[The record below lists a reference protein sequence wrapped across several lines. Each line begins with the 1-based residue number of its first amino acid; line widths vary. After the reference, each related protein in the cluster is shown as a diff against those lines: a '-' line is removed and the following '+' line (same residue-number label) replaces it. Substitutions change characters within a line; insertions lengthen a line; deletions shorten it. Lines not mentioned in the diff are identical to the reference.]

1 VSSATSDG
9 VDDRDG
15 GELERVFTAERPRL
29 VGLAYRVTGS
39 RVDAEDV
46 VQEAWLRAQRV
57 DGSTIDRPAA
67 WFTTVVSRLALDQL
81 RSARRRR
88 ETYVGPWLPEPVR
101 TAPWPGAA
109 PVAGRPGETPGSRS
123 DDPAELAEAAESL
136 TFGFLRVLET
146 LGPAERVVFLLA
158 DVFDTPYDQI
168 AAVVDRS
175 PEACRQLASRARRRV
190 QDGRVRYDL
199 PDDARRVVASL
210 LVAISAGEVDDVVHL
225 LADDAVL
232 VSDGGVSARAAR
244 RPVVGA
250 VRVARFLVN
259 LGRRMTSAMS
269 VELASIND
277 EPGVVVRQEDGR
289 LYYTMSVQVSG
300 GRAIAVHAVRNPDKL
315 AALDIDTAMV

>member
-1 VSSATSDG
+1 M
-9 VDDRDG
+9 
-15 GELERVFTAERPRL
+15 LTAERPRL
-29 VGLAYRVTGS
+29 VGLAYRITGS

-57 DGSTIDRPAA
+57 DWSTVERPEA

-81 RSARRRR
+81 RSARRQR

-101 TAPWPGAA
+101 TAPWPGIPA
-109 PVAGRPGETPGSRS
+109 AGRPGETTGARA
-123 DDPAELAEAAESL
+123 DDPAELAEVAESL

-190 QDGRVRYDL
+190 QDGRVRHDL

-210 LVAISAGEVDDVVHL
+210 LVAISAGEVDEVVSL

-232 VSDGGVSARAAR
+232 VTDGGVAARAAR

-250 VRVARFLVN
+250 VRVARFLIN
-259 LGRRMTSAMS
+259 LNRRITSTMS

-277 EPGVVVRQEDGR
+277 EPGVVVRLEDGEV
-289 LYYTMSVQVSG
+289 YYAMAVQVSE
-300 GRAIAVHAVRNPDKL
+300 GRAIAIHGVRNPSKL
-315 AALDIDTAMV
+315 GGLDIDTAMV